1 MKVKT
6 FLLFLSLT
14 TALQGCSQTTLQS
27 SSSVKDSTQASFR
40 ASQSQGYGG
49 TFLDSLKQKA
59 PTMQE
64 KAEQQAEDLKRSLSN
79 PYDSKGK
86 LIVDLRQMK
95 DDEWC
100 YPLRG
105 AKVISPY
112 GHRGG
117 RRHSG
122 VDIKTKANDSIRAA
136 FDGIVIMSKP
146 YYGYGNCIILAHENG
161 LQTLY
166 SHNSKNFVKEGDYVV
181 VGQVIA
187 LTGRT
192 GRAST
197 EHLHFELRV
206 AGTHYN
212 PNLLFDHTTHQLS
225 KHKLQFTKKGGV
237 KVIN

>member
-1 MKVKT
+1 MKIKT

-14 TALQGCSQTTLQS
+14 MALQGCSQTTLQS
-27 SSSVKDSTQASFR
+27 SQAAKDSTRASFHPLQ
-40 ASQSQGYGG
+40 SQSYGG
-49 TFLDSLKQKA
+49 PFMDSLKQE

-64 KAEQQAEDLKRSLSN
+64 KAEKQAEDLKRSLNN
-79 PYDSKGK
+79 PFDSSGK
-86 LIVDLRQMK
+86 LVVDLRKVK
-95 DDEWC
+95 DEEWC

-112 GHRGG
+112 GHRTG

-122 VDIKTKANDSIRAA
+122 TDLKTKANDSIRAA
-136 FDGIVIMSKP
+136 FDGIVMMSKP

-166 SHNSKNFVKEGDYVV
+166 SHNSKNLVKEGDYVT

-212 PNLLFDHTTHQLS
+212 SNLLFDHSTHKLRH
-225 KHKLQFTKKGGV
+225 HKLQFTKKHGV
-237 KVIN
+237 KVL